1 MGGKL
6 GYSAVKDMA
15 TVDRIDEDVKSH
27 YHVNDESGC
36 EKEKHG
42 REYT

>member
-1 MGGKL
+1 MKN
-6 GYSAVKDMA
+6 MA

-27 YHVNDESGC
+27 YHVNDEPGR
-36 EKEKHG
+36 EKEEHG